1 MSSQEL
7 NEAADYLVEHPDAT
21 LRDYLV
27 YHHNKEKRFNLSDK
41 EKQCLQFYNNLVGR
55 YFVLEDL
62 NKKVKSVFQITD
74 YDEPVGG
81 FWTKRFYEISD
92 DIYMENGI
100 FMSIQTESFVSEQY
114 IDNPYSENFNPHPNV
129 KCTEITETQY
139 NSVVEL
145 FDEMVS
151 IQSNVYKVLSN
162 HDNKTK

>member
-7 NEAADYLVEHPDAT
+7 NEAADYLVEHPNAT

-27 YHHNKEKRFNLSDK
+27 YRRNKDNQFNISDK
-41 EKQCLQFYNNLVGR
+41 EKQCFQFYNGLVGR

-92 DIYMENGI
+92 NIYMENGI
-100 FMSIQTESFVSEQY
+100 FMSIQTEVFVSEQY
-114 IDNPYSENFNPHPNV
+114 IDNPYSESFSSHPNV

-139 NSVVEL
+139 NSVVEI
-145 FDEMVS
+145 FNEMVS
-151 IQSNVYKVLSN
+151 IQSDVYRVISN
-162 HDNKTK
+162 HDDKN